1 MTEESLPVLFDTACN
16 ISIGSGHN
24 AEPLI
29 STTECMADS
38 MSNPPT
44 GIIQLADDCV
54 LEARFG
60 SGYYDAFNV
69 IDSAPLR
76 AAIEKV
82 HPWAATQM
90 KRDLH
95 MTVSYPSKRQ
105 VPGLSE
111 EYAQVFRYGE
121 DFPAVKLRVREI
133 CVSDCKRFGAAVVT
147 AVESAVLFSFDNNGT
162 PAHLTLW
169 GCPPVQAGLML
180 IGRPIVVQQPFIR
193 VTDERKAAG
202 VVAKLK
208 EIEDL
213 NRS

>member
-1 MTEESLPVLFDTACN
+1 
-16 ISIGSGHN
+16 
-24 AEPLI
+24 
-29 STTECMADS
+29 

-69 IDSAPLR
+69 IDPAPLR

-82 HPWAATQM
+82 HPWAATQL

-95 MTVSYPSKRQ
+95 MTVSYPSKRR

-111 EYAQVFRYGE
+111 EYAQVFRYGQG
-121 DFPAVKLRVREI
+121 FPAVKLRVQEI
-133 CVSDCKRFGAAVVT
+133 CVSDCKQFGAAVVT
-147 AVESAVLFSFDNNGT
+147 AVESAVLFSFDDNGT

-169 GCPPVQAGLML
+169 GYPPVQAGLML

-193 VTDERKAAG
+193 VTDERKASG
-202 VVAKLK
+202 VAAKLK

-213 NRS
+213 K